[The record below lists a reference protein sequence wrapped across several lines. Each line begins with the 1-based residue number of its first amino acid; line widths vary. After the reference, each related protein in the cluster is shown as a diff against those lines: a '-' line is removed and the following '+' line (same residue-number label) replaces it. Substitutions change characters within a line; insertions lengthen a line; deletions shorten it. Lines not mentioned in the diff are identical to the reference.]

1 MRPVPASNCHITLAF
16 IGESGAGDV
25 EAIREA
31 IEGSAAP
38 ATRLSLGAPAWL
50 PRRRPRA
57 LALDIH
63 DGRGE
68 LEACHAR
75 LAAALA
81 EAIGWQPAR
90 RFRPHVTAVRLS
102 RGVDPGSRP
111 LPVSPALDFSGESV
125 TLYRSVLLPEGA
137 KYEALATVRL

>member
-1 MRPVPASNCHITLAF
+1 MRPVPASNCHVTLAF
-16 IGESGAGDV
+16 IGDCGGSDIAAISEAV
-25 EAIREA
+25 EDT
-31 IEGSAAP
+31 AAP
-38 ATRLSLGAPAWL
+38 VTGLSLGAPVWL

-57 LALDIH
+57 LALDVR

-68 LEACHAR
+68 LEACHSR
-75 LAAALA
+75 LAASLA

-102 RGVDPGSRP
+102 RGVDPGSQA
-111 LPVSPALDFSGESV
+111 LPVSPALDFSGEAV

-137 KYEALATVRL
+137 QYEPLATVGL